1 MKLKGFRGYAR
12 VYFSLCKGVRSE
24 RDLSVRSSFVS
35 YTAVVQRA
43 RAIKNRGQDG
53 LCVACNL
60 EISVCSF
67 IDAAGTSGE
76 KRPLPWSQ
84 ALK

>member
-1 MKLKGFRGYAR
+1 MCTFLFAKVKVYA
-12 VYFSLCKGVRSE
+12 VRE
-24 RDLSVRSSFVS
+24 ISVRSSLFS

-43 RAIKNRGQDG
+43 RAIKKRGQDG

-60 EISVCSF
+60 EINVCSF